1 MSQSDA
7 PTEVDMNFFFF
18 RNSKERKA
26 KTEEERGEI
35 EINFLELTAGLQV
48 QVL

>member
-1 MSQSDA
+1 MPQSAA
-7 PTEVDMNFFFF
+7 PTEEVDMNFFFF
-18 RNSKERKA
+18 HNSKERRA
-26 KTEEERGEI
+26 KTEEERSV